1 MAEVRKWKAEYTSED
16 SRVIAQK
23 SCTQSDPMLI
33 LRDRNKTYSHF
44 FNTKVNIISQLFAL

>member
-1 MAEVRKWKAEYTSED
+1 MAEVKKWMAEYPTED